1 MKNIVLTRI
10 DDRLIHGQVVT
21 AWVKHTKGNRIIIV
35 DDQLSTDSFMQQ
47 VLHMAAPTGIK
58 VEVVNTVDASKLL
71 KTEPKNNERI
81 IILTKGPH
89 VLEQLI
95 INDGVEIRTIILG
108 GIGAKSG
115 RKKFYRNI
123 SIDDEELSCFK
134 RLIDNDVKVFVQ
146 IVPDERAISM
156 EKLI

>member
-21 AWVKHTKGNRIIIV
+21 AWVKQTKGNRIIIV

-58 VEVVNTVDASKLL
+58 VEVVNTVEGSKLL
-71 KTEPKNNERI
+71 KMEPKINEKL
-81 IILTKGPH
+81 IILTKGPQ

-95 INDGVEIRTIILG
+95 INGVEINTIILG

-123 SIDDEELSCFK
+123 SIDDEELNCFK
-134 RLIDNDVKVFVQ
+134 RLIDNDVKVFMQ